1 MSQANLN
8 LYLLLVAKY
17 APTIVKIVQA
27 DGPVIE
33 AFLKDLQAL
42 QAGQAPSAVVPPVQS
57 VAAPVATQRFP

>member
-1 MSQANLN
+1 MNLAQV
-8 LYLLLVAKY
+8 LELVAKY

-42 QAGQAPSAVVPPVQS
+42 QAGQPATAVVPPIQTL
-57 VAAPVATQRFP
+57 AAPKGFPIT